1 MIAPRFDQATKTIAK
16 SGLSRRSALRALTG
30 TGVAAALSTGVGQGQ
45 RNVAAQSPRL
55 CCIYTTFGELSSVS
69 SDEAVAAR
77 ICPSSGPCPNLVGN
91 VTEVS
96 VDDCSACPAYP

>member
-1 MIAPRFDQATKTIAK
+1 MIAPRFDHATKTIAR

-45 RNVAAQSPRL
+45 RNVAAQSSRT
-55 CCIYTTFGELSSVS
+55 CCIYISFGESVTDNRVS
-69 SDEAVAAR
+69 AR
-77 ICPSSGPCPNLVGN
+77 VCPSSSSCPDLSLG
-91 VTEVS
+91 TAKKFS

>member
-1 MIAPRFDQATKTIAK
+1 MIAPRFDQATKTIAR

-45 RNVAAQSPRL
+45 RNVVAQSPRT
-55 CCIYTTFGELSSVS
+55 CCVYVSYGESYRDNRVI
-69 SDEAVAAR
+69 AR
-77 ICPSSGPCPNLVGN
+77 VCPNSASCPNLSLGD
-91 VTEVS
+91 TKHFL